1 MKPKAIIIGVLIL
14 LALII
19 LIQNTEVVMFNL
31 LFWKIGM
38 SRIIM
43 LFLSLLVGFV
53 IGFLSRP
60 FIVKNKTDDTS
71 I

>member
-1 MKPKAIIIGVLIL
+1 
-14 LALII
+14 
-19 LIQNTEVVMFNL
+19 
-31 LFWKIGM
+31 M

-60 FIVKNKTDDTS
+60 FIIKNKIDDTS